1 MKWIVVWLH
10 WDLFLPIKLTKI
22 IKIGYFLSS
31 YSDNKIVIE
40 NYLIKPNYNIQNYKY
55 KNKDYK

>member
-10 WDLFLPIKLTKI
+10 WNLVLLIKLTKI

-31 YSDNKIVIE
+31 YSDNKVVIE